1 MTHINLLPWRA
12 SLQEERK
19 KQFIAFVVL
28 AAAAS
33 LLMVII
39 MHTLIAG
46 QIEYQRSVNS
56 LLTQAI
62 SQLDVKIKE
71 VKDLQEQKAR
81 LIAHMNIIDGLQTN
95 RPQVVHVFDELVR
108 IAPSS
113 VYLLSAKREGETITL
128 TGRAESNTAISTL
141 MRNIEKSAW
150 LSSPT
155 LSEITTDPAQV
166 PYSNNFTLQLSVK
179 PKS

>member
-12 SLQEERK
+12 TLQEERK
-19 KQFIAFVVL
+19 KQFIALTVL
-28 AAAAS
+28 VAS
-33 LLMVII
+33 VSILMLII
-39 MHTLIAG
+39 MHLLIAS
-46 QIEYQRSVNS
+46 QIEYQRSINS
-56 LLTQAI
+56 LLTQAV

-71 VKDLQEQKAR
+71 VKDLQAQKGR
-81 LIAHMNIIDGLQTN
+81 LIAHMNIIDGLQSN

-108 IAPSS
+108 IVPSS
-113 VYLLSAKREGETITL
+113 VYLMNAKREGDAVTL
-128 TGRAESNTAISTL
+128 VGKAESNTAISTL

-150 LSSPT
+150 LNKPT